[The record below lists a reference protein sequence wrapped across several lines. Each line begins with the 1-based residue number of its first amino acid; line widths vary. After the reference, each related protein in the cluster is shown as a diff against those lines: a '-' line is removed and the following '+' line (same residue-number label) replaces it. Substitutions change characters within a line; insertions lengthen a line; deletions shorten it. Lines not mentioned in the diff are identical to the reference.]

1 MLIELKSLLHTLLL
15 PPGGPL
21 LLAMAGAW
29 LIARHAAGRVRR
41 MGFALLGIGLAALW
55 LLAMPLIA
63 DALSRAAQRCPAL
76 DLSHPVQAQAIVILG
91 GEGKRPAAP
100 EYAGEPAVE
109 QRMLERVTY
118 GAYVARRT
126 GLPIAVSGTPA
137 EASAMRAT
145 LARDFGMGTRWAED
159 RSRDTF
165 ENAEFCAALLRP
177 AGIERI
183 VLVTN
188 ADHEWRAVQEF
199 IGAGFGVVP
208 APVGLYVPREI
219 GAHSFIPSPNA
230 LARST
235 AALYELLGDL
245 ARRTF
250 AALHL
255 RRHRH

>member
-1 MLIELKSLLHTLLL
+1 MLIELKILVRTLLL

-21 LLAMAGAW
+21 LLAAAGAW

-41 MGFALLGIGLAALW
+41 MGLTLLCIGLAALW
-55 LLAMPLIA
+55 VLAVPLVA
-63 DALSRAAQRCPAL
+63 DVLSRATQRCPAL
-76 DLSHPVQAQAIVILG
+76 DLSQRVQAQAIVILG
-91 GEGKRPAAP
+91 GGGQRLGAP

-118 GAYVARRT
+118 GAYLARRT
-126 GLPIAVSGTPA
+126 GLPIAVSGTQT
-137 EASAMRAT
+137 EASSMRAM
-145 LARDFGMGTRWAED
+145 LARNFGTGTRWVED

-183 VLVTN
+183 ALVTN
-188 ADHEWRAVQEF
+188 ADHEWRAMQEF
-199 IGAGFGVVP
+199 AGAGFHVVP
-208 APVGLYVPREI
+208 APVGLYVPTEI
-219 GAHSFIPSPNA
+219 GARSFIPNPGA
-230 LARST
+230 LASST
-235 AALYELLGDL
+235 EALYELLGDL